1 MEISEKRLAANRAN
15 ARKSHGPST
24 EAGKRI
30 SSRNATRHGLLANA
44 VVLEGESQERF
55 NALLN
60 SLNAEF
66 QPTTP
71 TERIFVGKMA
81 AAQWCLMRLWAIES
95 AAIAHE
101 MRTQADSVLTEDVPT
116 RAMLAMRALADT
128 SRNSELNSRYEQRFD
143 RQHYRALEGLRR
155 LREEN
160 TRAKRSHFPGE
171 NKEPAQ

>member
-1 MEISEKRLAANRAN
+1 
-15 ARKSHGPST
+15 
-24 EAGKRI
+24 
-30 SSRNATRHGLLANA
+30 
-44 VVLEGESQERF
+44 
-55 NALLN
+55 
-60 SLNAEF
+60 
-66 QPTTP
+66 
-71 TERIFVGKMA
+71 
-81 AAQWCLMRLWAIES
+81 MRLWAIES

-160 TRAKRSHFPGE
+160 TRAKRSHFPEE
-171 NKEPAQ
+171 NKESAQ